1 MDPDRQI
8 EESHQRGHR
17 GSTRTDQN
25 EFCDV
30 PVICGNH
37 GLLMPSCFSRC
48 SSGPPPPSPR
58 VSHVGPEGN
67 IVEKTQSQ
75 EDKDDSQESGKDT
88 PQSELKHRFSQ
99 DDTIQSSEKAEPQ
112 EETVQSS
119 KQELGNQY
127 SHTYSR
133 NEPSGDFRIIVD
145 QLLDLQESTRL
156 FKNDIMQILLSIENV
171 CIKNRQDIQDLK
183 DTWNKFRRSKQLIRA
198 PRKVKIFQRSSSSS
212 QHNTTDKFKC
222 NIEAKKEDSRSQG
235 AYCFQDGWQHGNAE
249 ASNLSSAKKTD
260 DTSIGKQVKQSQK
273 RVSKPTNQKHNI
285 GHDLGKKESE
295 CTGLSLLDE
304 VTVEYIQKSNADKLL
319 ANIEGINLS
328 CKDLTPLVVP
338 DQAPPEAKW
347 LEGQAIDAYT
357 TLISDRQSR
366 KARKHGTALLEKEVN
381 CQIWKTNFLSKGKDR
396 MKYRRSPQTEAGRY
410 LQHDMVFLPLN
421 RNKNHWYVAV
431 LNVKETKIQILDSM
445 AMQKELYA
453 KEENLTSVEP
463 VNIFRRKVAA
473 EIINSSLN
481 TVLEVQED
489 VRRIHSEATNRAL
502 STDTKAP

>member
-17 GSTRTDQN
+17 GSTRTDKN

-67 IVEKTQSQ
+67 IVEETQSQ

-133 NEPSGDFRIIVD
+133 NE
-145 QLLDLQESTRL
+145 
-156 FKNDIMQILLSIENV
+156 
-171 CIKNRQDIQDLK
+171 DLK

-235 AYCFQDGWQHGNAE
+235 AYCFQDGWQHGYAE

-453 KEENLTSVEP
+453 KEKNLTSVEP
-463 VNIFRRKVAA
+463 VNIFQRKVAA